1 MCSLEPTIRH
11 GPEVPV
17 NLWCEVRPT
26 SWFGAAGE
34 QHARCDVPVG
44 KVKFYSAEKGF
55 GFVSGDDG
63 DDVFLPASALP
74 NGVTQLRG
82 GTRIEYS
89 IAQGR
94 KGAQAMHV
102 TVLDAPPSIAERK
115 RKPADQMVVIVEDV
129 IRLLDD
135 LSAGLQKGRYPDRSH
150 SNKIATVLRAVAD
163 DLEV

>member
-1 MCSLEPTIRH
+1 
-11 GPEVPV
+11 
-17 NLWCEVRPT
+17 
-26 SWFGAAGE
+26 
-34 QHARCDVPVG
+34 VPVG

-63 DDVFLPASALP
+63 VDVFVPVSALP
-74 NGVTQLRG
+74 AGVSQLRG
-82 GTRIEYS
+82 GMRIEYS
-89 IAQGR
+89 VVDGR

-102 TVLDAPPSIAERK
+102 QLLDAPPSIAERK
-115 RKPADQMVVIVEDV
+115 RKPAEQMSVIVEDV

-135 LSAGLQKGRYPDRSH
+135 LSSGLQKGRYPDRSH

>member
-1 MCSLEPTIRH
+1 MPT
-11 GPEVPV
+11 
-17 NLWCEVRPT
+17 
-26 SWFGAAGE
+26 
-34 QHARCDVPVG
+34 G
-44 KVKFYSAEKGF
+44 KVKFFSADKGF

-63 DDVFLPASALP
+63 EDVFLPASALP
-74 NGVTQLRG
+74 AGTTSVRG
-82 GTRIEYS
+82 GARVEYS
-89 IAQGR
+89 VVAGR

-115 RKPADQMVVIVEDV
+115 RKPADQMSVIVEDV

-135 LSAGLQKGRYPDRSH
+135 LSAGLQKGRYPDRAH

>member
-1 MCSLEPTIRH
+1 M
-11 GPEVPV
+11 
-17 NLWCEVRPT
+17 
-26 SWFGAAGE
+26 
-34 QHARCDVPVG
+34 PVG
-44 KVKFYSAEKGF
+44 KVKFFSAEKGF

-63 DDVFLPASALP
+63 VDVFLPGSALP
-74 NGVTQLRG
+74 DGVTQLRG

-102 TVLDAPPSIAERK
+102 QVLDALPSIAERK
-115 RKPADQMVVIVEDV
+115 RKPAEAMSVIVEDV

-135 LSAGLQKGRYPDRSH
+135 LSSGLQKGRYPDRAH